1 MPPLFN
7 QSFLGNST
15 WQYLSAIIA
24 LIIGIIA
31 VNIFKKIV
39 SGKLKNWAIKTQR
52 NIDDFFIAGIEKT
65 IIPLLYYG
73 SFYLAVTSLNLNS
86 KLAKFS
92 DNISIIIVTFFTIK
106 IISSFLNFALSTY
119 LKRKSAGESKLK
131 EIKGIST
138 ILNILIW
145 IFGIMFLL
153 ENLGFNIGTVIAGLG
168 IGGIAIALAAQT
180 ILGDLFSYFVI
191 FLDRPFEIG
200 DFINVDNKS
209 GTVEFIGIKSTRIR
223 AIGGELLIISNKDLT
238 NSRVHNFKKM
248 KKRRV
253 VFSLGVTYQTKSEQL
268 SEIPKI
274 VKEIILKND
283 DVKFDRGHFVSYGDS
298 SLNFEFVY
306 FVNDADYIKYM
317 DIQQNI
323 NLLIFKEF
331 ERLGIEFAYPTRT
344 IFISKG
350 DNNPEIPL

>member
-1 MPPLFN
+1 MHNFLN
-7 QSFLGNST
+7 ESFLGNSA
-15 WQYLSAIIA
+15 WQYLSAVIA

-31 VNIFKKIV
+31 VNVFKKIV
-39 SGKLKNWAIKTQR
+39 LSRLKNWAEKTHR
-52 NIDDFFIAGIEKT
+52 NIDDFFVAGIEKT
-65 IIPLLYYG
+65 IIPLLYFG

-92 DNISIIIVTFFTIK
+92 DKVSIIIVTFFTIK

-119 LKRKSAGESKLK
+119 LNRKRVGESKLK
-131 EIKGIST
+131 ELKGIST

-145 IFGIMFLL
+145 MFGIMFLL
-153 ENLGFNIGTVIAGLG
+153 ENLGFNIGTIIAGLG

-200 DFINVDNKS
+200 DFIVVENKS

-223 AIGGELLIISNKDLT
+223 AIGGEQLIISNKDLT
-238 NSRVHNFKKM
+238 NSRIHNYKKM
-248 KKRRV
+248 EKRRV
-253 VFSLGVTYQTKSEQL
+253 VFNLGVTYQTKAEQL
-268 SEIPKI
+268 TEIPLI
-274 VKEIILKND
+274 VKEIISKQNE
-283 DVKFDRGHFVSYGDS
+283 VKFDRGHFTSYGDS

-306 FVNDADYIKYM
+306 FVNNSDYNKYM

-323 NLLIFKEF
+323 NLSIFTEF
-331 ERLGIEFAYPTRT
+331 EKRGIEFAYPTRT
-344 IFISKG
+344 IFISK
-350 DNNPEIPL
+350 DDSIPDKPL

>member
-1 MPPLFN
+1 MHNFFN

-15 WQYLSAIIA
+15 WQYMSAIIA

-31 VNIFKKIV
+31 VNIFKKIIL
-39 SGKLKNWAIKTQR
+39 GRLKNWAEKNHR
-52 NIDDFFIAGIEKT
+52 NIDDFFITGIEKT

-92 DNISIIIVTFFTIK
+92 DDVSIIIVTFFTIK

-145 IFGIMFLL
+145 MFGIMFLL

-180 ILGDLFSYFVI
+180 VLGDLFSYFVI

-200 DFINVDNKS
+200 DFIVVENKS

-238 NSRVHNFKKM
+238 NSRVHNYKKM
-248 KKRRV
+248 EKRRI
-253 VFSLGVTYQTKSEQL
+253 VFNLGVTYQTKAEQL
-268 SEIPKI
+268 TEIPVI
-274 VKEIILKND
+274 VKEIISKQD
-283 DVKFDRGHFVSYGDS
+283 DVKFDRGHFATYGDS

-306 FVNDADYIKYM
+306 FVIGADYNKYM

-323 NLLIFKEF
+323 NLSIFTEF
-331 ERLGIEFAYPTRT
+331 EKRGIEFAYPTRT
-344 IFISKG
+344 ILITKS
-350 DNNPEIPL
+350 

>member
-1 MPPLFN
+1 MQNFLN

-15 WQYLSAIIA
+15 WQYLSAVIA

-31 VNIFKKIV
+31 VNVFKKIV
-39 SGKLKNWAIKTQR
+39 LGRLKTWADKTHR

-86 KLAKFS
+86 KLAKFT
-92 DNISIIIVTFFTIK
+92 DDVSIIIVTFFTIK

-119 LKRKSAGESKLK
+119 LKRKSVGESKLK

-145 IFGIMFLL
+145 MFGIMFLL

-200 DFINVDNKS
+200 DFIVVENKS

-223 AIGGELLIISNKDLT
+223 AIGGEMLIISNKDLT
-238 NSRVHNFKKM
+238 NSRVHNYKKM
-248 KKRRV
+248 EKRRV
-253 VFSLGVTYQTKSEQL
+253 VFNLGVTYQTKSEQL
-268 SEIPKI
+268 TEIPLI
-274 VKEIILKND
+274 VKEIILKQP
-283 DVKFDRGHFVSYGDS
+283 DVKFDRGHFATYGDS

-306 FVNDADYIKYM
+306 YVNNADYTKYM

-323 NLLIFKEF
+323 NLSIFTEF
-331 ERLGIEFAYPTRT
+331 EKRGIEFAYPTRT
-344 IFISKG
+344 VLITKT
-350 DNNPEIPL
+350 